1 MWRIFVT
8 IDLKKIGVFLIS
20 CLFITAA
27 HAEVRIGYVDPVKLL
42 DKAPQTQAAKDQVE
56 KEFKPRDTQLVAQQK
71 ELRNKEEQLKR
82 DGGTMSSSTRQKLE
96 TDISRLK
103 REIKRDLDDFREDF
117 TLARNRIMAK
127 LQKRINEAIVKLAK
141 NENYDLIVGD
151 SVIFASKNIDVTDK
165 ILKILREEFK
175 KENN

>member
-1 MWRIFVT
+1 MT
-8 IDLKKIGVFLIS
+8 DYLKRVGFILS
-20 CLFITAA
+20 LSLFISTA

-71 ELRNKEEQLKR
+71 QLRNKEEKLKR
-82 DGGTMSSSTRQKLE
+82 DGGTMSSSARQKLE
-96 TDISRLK
+96 TEISRLK

-141 NENYDLIVGD
+141 NEKYDLIVGD
-151 SVIFASKNIDVTDK
+151 SVIFASQRIDVTDK

-175 KENN
+175 KGNNK